1 MQDDDRQQ
9 FDTLPP
15 ALVEAL
21 REMDG
26 PAVLPDAER
35 DADVLSG
42 ARRHLAQHA
51 GGPSRKRRNWRL
63 FIGGAAGGAVA
74 AAAMVGIVVLLGDP
88 AAEPPTQRDVAQVT
102 PNSPQPTAARPGDLN
117 LSGNLDILDAYTLAK
132 QIERGD
138 APNNAD
144 LNSDGQID
152 QQDIDWIAHRAVALN
167 LGGQG

>member
-1 MQDDDRQQ
+1 MQNNDPQQ

-15 ALVEAL
+15 ALVDAL

-42 ARRHLAQHA
+42 ARRHLAQHTA
-51 GGPSRKRRNWRL
+51 GPSRKRRNWRL

-88 AAEPPTQRDVAQVT
+88 AAEPGAQSDLAASAPT
-102 PNSPQPTAARPGDLN
+102 SPHKTAAQPGDLN
-117 LSGNLDILDAYTLAK
+117 ASGNLDILDAYTLAR
-132 QIERGD
+132 QIERGN
-138 APNNAD
+138 APDNAD
-144 LNSDGQID
+144 LNGDGQIN

-167 LGGQG
+167 LGGQS